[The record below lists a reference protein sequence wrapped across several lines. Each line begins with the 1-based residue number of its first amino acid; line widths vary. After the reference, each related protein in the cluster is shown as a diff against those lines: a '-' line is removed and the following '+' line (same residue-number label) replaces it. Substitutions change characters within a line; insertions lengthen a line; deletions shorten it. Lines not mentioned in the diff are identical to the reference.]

1 MFCPMCGAP
10 NEDDA
15 LFCGNC
21 GAVLDPDQ
29 PLEETPAKE
38 VPQAEVSEAEI
49 SEVEGVDE
57 TFEPALEG
65 AEEHP
70 EEEAEVPLDEPLS
83 VPSPPPPPPPP
94 RPAPAP
100 GRSVQTSGM
109 AIASLVMGIAGWT
122 VLPLIGSV
130 LAIIFGYMAR
140 NDIRQ
145 RPDELEGDGL
155 ALAGLVLGW
164 IAVGLSVLLLCLGG
178 LGMFFFFSVI
188 GTAGY

>member
-29 PLEETPAKE
+29 PLEETL
-38 VPQAEVSEAEI
+38 AEETPEAEAPEAEA
-49 SEVEGVDE
+49 SDVEGAVEAVEPAFEEVE
-57 TFEPALEG
+57 EP
-65 AEEHP
+65 P
-70 EEEAEVPLDEPLS
+70 EEEVEVLLDEPLP
-83 VPSPPPPPPPP
+83 VPTPPPPPPPP

-100 GRSVQTSGM
+100 VRSVQTSGM

-130 LAIIFGYMAR
+130 LAVIFGYMAR
-140 NDIRQ
+140 KEIRQ

-155 ALAGLVLGW
+155 ALTGLVLGW

-178 LGMFFFFSVI
+178 LGMCFFFGLF
-188 GTAGY
+188 GAAGY